1 VTTMSDRWTD
11 RLSEYLDDELT
22 PGERLELERHLLD
35 CSLCPRVLAELREV
49 MTDARELEDE
59 APARDL
65 WPAVRMAVRS
75 TRREP
80 WRLTLSMPQ
89 ALAASILL
97 MVVSGLCA
105 WLVLTRGA
113 GPSDALLGADSSP
126 SLTRV
131 NLVDPKYDRAI
142 DDLMKVL
149 ADERAHLDPKTVQ
162 VIERNLATIDRSISE
177 ARTALERDPSDAYL
191 NRHLADQRRLKLA
204 LLREAK
210 NLPRFV
216 P

>member
-35 CSLCPRVLAELREV
+35 CSACQRVLEELREV
-49 MTDARELEDE
+49 LTDARRLEDE
-59 APARDL
+59 PPARDL
-65 WPAVRMAVRS
+65 WPAIRTTVKS

-80 WRLTLSMPQ
+80 WRVTLSIPQ
-89 ALAASILL
+89 MLAASVLL

-105 WLVLTRGA
+105 WLVLTRGT
-113 GPSDALLGADSSP
+113 GTVNSGSGEMPSPTLVRLNLADP
-126 SLTRV
+126 Q
-131 NLVDPKYDRAI
+131 YDRAI
-142 DDLMKVL
+142 DDLMKIL
-149 ADERAHLDPKTVQ
+149 AEERPHLDPKTVQ
-162 VIERNLATIDRSISE
+162 VIERNLATIDRSIAE
-177 ARTALERDPSDAYL
+177 ARAALDRDPSDAYL
-191 NRHLADQRRLKLA
+191 NRHLVEQRRLKLA

-210 NLPRFV
+210 NLTRFE